1 VENVMEQ
8 KTKEVT
14 ITIDGKEV
22 KAPEGTT
29 VLNVARQ
36 LGIDIPTL
44 CYHAEVSAFGA
55 CRLCSVEV
63 TKNGRTKVVTSC
75 NYPIEEGIVVETK
88 SEKIKKVR
96 KGLLA
101 LLMAR
106 CPKSVKLKN
115 LGKAYGIEEHGLWE
129 SDPEEDCILCGL
141 CVRVCKELVGV
152 SAINFARRGVEREVT
167 APYHKLSDDCI
178 GCGSCALVC
187 PTGSKKIRIH
197 TYATMAPMKGTRDD
211 VFGVHTEMFS
221 AKAKDAE
228 GSLVKAL
235 LTAGFRSGLFD
246 TAVFAQRKD
255 GYAAEA
261 VIVENAGDIAKAKDA
276 PFLRVKTMSTL
287 LDAIDQG
294 KRKIA
299 FVGLPCQVRAVR
311 KLQTTMT
318 QEMPDLEITSIG
330 LFCRQSFDPKKLK
343 AEVKKLL
350 DVDMDKAENAQIR
363 GDKFVVKVNGKEHS
377 CNVEELNNAIEAGC
391 TYCNDFPAMFAD
403 LAVGAEGSNAE
414 CPTVIVRTE
423 KGKALLDKVNLSK
436 GDVKKDEIAA
446 LSESKKNRAKE
457 HTAPILKEVLAQRA
471 KEKKVE

>member
-1 VENVMEQ
+1 MMLNQ
-8 KTKEVT
+8 TTKEVT
-14 ITIDGKEV
+14 ITIDGQEV
-22 KAPEGTT
+22 KAPEGATL
-29 VLNVARQ
+29 LNVARQ
-36 LGIDIPTL
+36 IGIDIPTL
-44 CYHAEVSAFGA
+44 CYHAEVSPFGA

-75 NYPIEEGIVVETK
+75 NYPIEEGIVVQTN
-88 SEKIKKVR
+88 SEKIQKVR
-96 KGLLA
+96 KGILA

-115 LGKAYGIEEHGLWE
+115 LGKAYGLEEHGLWE

-152 SAINFARRGVEREVT
+152 SAINFAQRGVEREVT
-167 APYHKLSDDCI
+167 APYHKFSDDCI
-178 GCGSCALVC
+178 GCGACALVC
-187 PTGSKKIRIH
+187 PTGSKKIRTY

-211 VFGVHTEMFS
+211 IFGVHTEMFS
-221 AKAKDAE
+221 AKAADAE
-228 GSLVKAL
+228 GNLVKAL

-246 TAVFAQRKD
+246 TAVFAQRKE
-255 GYAAEA
+255 GSEYAAEA
-261 VIVENAGDIAKAKDA
+261 VIVENAGDAAKAKEA
-276 PFLRVKTMSTL
+276 PLLRVKTMSTL
-287 LDAIDQG
+287 LDAVEMG

-311 KLQTTMT
+311 KMQTSMQ
-318 QEMPDLEITSIG
+318 QEMPDLDITSIG

-343 AEVKKLL
+343 EEVKKLFN
-350 DVDMDKAENAQIR
+350 VDLGQAESVQIS
-363 GDKFVVKVNGKEHS
+363 GDKFVMKANGQEYS
-377 CNVEELNNAIEAGC
+377 CDLTQLDNAIEVGC

-403 LAVGAEGSNAE
+403 LAVGAAGSRAE

-423 KGKALLDKVNLSK
+423 KGKALLDTTNLTK

-457 HTAPILKEVLAQRA
+457 HTAPILKEILAQRA
-471 KEKKVE
+471 KKVE